1 MKFIKNRNEKL
12 KNNLNKNKKTNNN
25 KNNILKINNN
35 SKNLNIK
42 NKNLYKKFF
51 NIIKLKNKNIKLKEG
66 FFSDKDFFSPTY
78 INLNNPKFLEID
90 DYFYS
95 GIIIVNYYRENND
108 LILKSMLETNINM
121 NISIFYEKC
130 DTQKVIKEL
139 TYNIGNVGY
148 ELKQFNDNRQ
158 DIDIA
163 EFTYNDAK
171 YIRKEMQINNEELYF
186 LYIYINL
193 FSNDKKELLYNIDK
207 IEGILQSKGLQTR
220 RSNFRQEQIFL
231 TCLPL
236 LENNKDLKLIGKR
249 NILTS
254 GLVSTYPFM
263 SSSIFDDEGIYV
275 GNNMYNNS
283 IVLIDRYNTAKY
295 KNANMCVFG
304 TSGAGKSFYTKAIIL
319 RNVLLGIE
327 QYVIDPER
335 EYIELANNLKGTII
349 KLGTTSE
356 NFINIFDIRKESIE
370 ENEHGY
376 LATKI
381 GKLIGFFNLIFGEL
395 NEEEKAILEEKI
407 IEVYKKKNINFNDK
421 SLYKNNKFKTTKDMP
436 ILEDFYNILSD
447 EKTKK
452 FKIKLIPFI
461 KGSLKFFNNYTN
473 IELNKK
479 LIIADVYELGEDNM
493 KYGMYLFVELFWD
506 KIKINRNVK
515 KAIYLDEIWR
525 LIGVTSNKE
534 VAKFIYKIFKTI
546 RKYGGS
552 SVAITQDIS
561 DLFSLED
568 GAYGKSILNNSS
580 IKTFFSLEEENIKL
594 LSQYSNISDKE
605 KIEIKSLRRGEC
617 LTFVGDEH
625 ILINV
630 EVSEFEKELIE
641 GKKINKK

>member
-108 LILKSMLETNINM
+108 LILKSILETNINM

-231 TCLPL
+231 SCLPL

-617 LTFVGDEH
+617 ITFVGDEH